1 MKNIFNFLRFV
12 IAITLLVFMMYLSN
26 ISLENKYCSL
36 SNISIELD
44 ENSFV
49 TNDLIVSYLKEN
61 MLHPDSTKLN
71 EFSFTK
77 IENLLMNHPSIKKA
91 TVYSDWHGKISIY
104 IEQRQPIVRI
114 QSDKG
119 GYYIDE
125 DGLKMPLSSHYT
137 ARKILFSGDINS
149 LNEDEIFLIS
159 KRIYNDKF
167 LNKQIVQ
174 IDVKESELSLFT
186 RMGEQIEFGK
196 IKNINEKFMK
206 LMMYYKYGNIKNT
219 EYKKINIKYK
229 NQIVCIKK

>member
-12 IAITLLVFMMYLSN
+12 VSITLLIFMMYLSH
-26 ISLENKYCSL
+26 ISVENKYCTL
-36 SNISIELD
+36 SNISIEQD

-49 TNDLIVSYLKEN
+49 TNDLVVSYLREN
-61 MLHPDSTKLN
+61 MLHPDSIKLN
-71 EFSFTK
+71 EFSFTE
-77 IENLLMNHPSIKKA
+77 IENLLINHPSIKKA
-91 TVYSDWHGKISIY
+91 TVYSTWHGKVSIY
-104 IEQRQPIVRI
+104 IDQRQPIVRI
-114 QSDKG
+114 QTDEG
-119 GYYIDE
+119 GYYLDE

-137 ARKILFSGDINS
+137 ARKILLTGDINS
-149 LNEDEIFLIS
+149 LNKDEIFLIS

-174 IDVKESELSLFT
+174 IDVKESELSLIP
-186 RMGEQIEFGK
+186 RVGEQIEFGK

-206 LMMYYKYGNIKNT
+206 LMMYYKHGNIKNV

>member
-12 IAITLLVFMMYLSN
+12 VSITLLIFMMYLSHT
-26 ISLENKYCSL
+26 SVENKYCTL
-36 SNISIELD
+36 SNISIEQD

-49 TNDLIVSYLKEN
+49 TNDLVVSYLREN
-61 MLHPDSTKLN
+61 MLHPDSIKLN

-77 IENLLMNHPSIKKA
+77 IENLLINHPSIKKA
-91 TVYSDWHGKISIY
+91 TVYSNWHGKVSIY
-104 IEQRQPIVRI
+104 IDQRQPIVRI
-114 QSDKG
+114 QTDEG
-119 GYYIDE
+119 GYYLDE

-137 ARKILFSGDINS
+137 ARKILFTGDINS
-149 LNEDEIFLIS
+149 LNKDEIFLIS

-174 IDVKESELSLFT
+174 IDVKESELSLIP
-186 RMGEQIEFGK
+186 RVGEQIEFGK

-206 LMMYYKYGNIKNT
+206 LMMYYKHGNIKNV

>member
-12 IAITLLVFMMYLSN
+12 VSITLLIFMMYLSH
-26 ISLENKYCSL
+26 ISVENKYCTL
-36 SNISIELD
+36 SNISIEQD

-49 TNDLIVSYLKEN
+49 TNDLVVSYLREN
-61 MLHPDSTKLN
+61 MLHPDSIKLN

-77 IENLLMNHPSIKKA
+77 IENLLINHPSIKKA
-91 TVYSDWHGKISIY
+91 TVYSNWHGKVSIY
-104 IEQRQPIVRI
+104 IDQRQPIVRI
-114 QSDKG
+114 QTDEG
-119 GYYIDE
+119 GYYLDE
-125 DGLKMPLSSHYT
+125 DGLKMPLSSNYT
-137 ARKILFSGDINS
+137 ARKILLTGDINS
-149 LNEDEIFLIS
+149 LNKDEIFLIS

-174 IDVKESELSLFT
+174 IDVKESELSLIP
-186 RMGEQIEFGK
+186 RVGEQIEFGK

-206 LMMYYKYGNIKNT
+206 LMMYYKHGNIKNV

>member
-12 IAITLLVFMMYLSN
+12 VSITLLIFMMYLSHT
-26 ISLENKYCSL
+26 SVENKYCTL
-36 SNISIELD
+36 SNISIEQD

-49 TNDLIVSYLKEN
+49 TNDLVVSYLREN
-61 MLHPDSTKLN
+61 MLHPDSIKLN

-77 IENLLMNHPSIKKA
+77 IENLLTNHPSIKKA
-91 TVYSDWHGKISIY
+91 TVYSNWHGKVSIY
-104 IEQRQPIVRI
+104 IDQRQPIVRI
-114 QSDKG
+114 QTDEG
-119 GYYIDE
+119 GYYLDE
-125 DGLKMPLSSHYT
+125 DGLKMPLSTHYT
-137 ARKILFSGDINS
+137 ARKILFTGDINS
-149 LNEDEIFLIS
+149 LNKDEIFLIS

-174 IDVKESELSLFT
+174 IDVKESELSLIP
-186 RMGEQIEFGK
+186 RVGEQIEFGK

-206 LMMYYKYGNIKNT
+206 LMMYYKHGNIKNV